1 MTSIIVRTTCR
12 NAAEDQPTV
21 STLMQGMSSAAKV
34 FLVAAT
40 ESSTSIPRQAS
51 SDHRG
56 GNAFAVR
63 VLGRV
68 AHAEIESEP
77 GQKNARE
84 VPLPQ
89 ISGKTG
95 RRFAGK
101 MSEHADELEPGLI
114 RRPQHRGGRQDSA
127 GL

>member
-1 MTSIIVRTTCR
+1 MTEYWSKAYV
-12 NAAEDQPTV
+12 P
-21 STLMQGMSSAAKV
+21 
-34 FLVAAT
+34 
-40 ESSTSIPRQAS
+40 
-51 SDHRG
+51 HRY
-56 GNAFAVR
+56 
-63 VLGRV
+63 LGRV

-89 ISGKTG
+89 TSGKTG

-101 MSEHADELEPGLI
+101 MSEHADELQPGPT

-127 GL
+127 GLRALRLLHRDLPDLRAFGDELDSPRGRIYLIKEMLEH

>member
-1 MTSIIVRTTCR
+1 MTCR

-68 AHAEIESEP
+68 ARRNRER
-77 GQKNARE
+77 ARPE
-84 VPLPQ
+84 
-89 ISGKTG
+89 K
-95 RRFAGK
+95 RA
-101 MSEHADELEPGLI
+101 
-114 RRPQHRGGRQDSA
+114 
-127 GL
+127 